1 MIEWLANKVLLKL
14 FKSFFEIRQ
23 VIKVSEL
30 ALNEV
35 AKHTAIYTDE
45 CS

>member
-23 VIKVSEL
+23 VIEVSEL

-35 AKHTAIYTDE
+35 ATYGNLY
-45 CS
+45 S